1 VSPKN
6 ALPLSLV
13 LALALPLALA
23 LGLGAGCS
31 AFQTNL
37 QDTNVS
43 YQDTARQNYE
53 EGDKAFENER
63 WEESIK
69 FFEHVKNKYPYS
81 KYAVL
86 ADLRIADAHF
96 EREKWLEAADAYRM
110 FVRFHPRHEKVGY
123 ATYRIAKAYGNGMA
137 GGGFLSFLFPSSQE
151 MDQTSTRDAIRA
163 ADDYLSRFPDG
174 EHVQEVSELRTTAR
188 TRLAENDRYAAEFYE
203 KRNKWQGAA
212 WRWQHIA
219 DEFGDTP
226 LAPEALLKCADLH
239 AERLDKREEAKALY
253 ERLVTRYPES
263 AEASRA
269 KERLEKL

>member
-1 VSPKN
+1 MGAS
-6 ALPLSLV
+6 
-13 LALALPLALA
+13 
-23 LGLGAGCS
+23 GLGCS

-53 EGDKAFENER
+53 SGDKAFSDEK

-110 FVRFHPRHEKVGY
+110 FVRFHPRHEQVGY
-123 ATYRIAKAYGNGMA
+123 ATFRIAKAYSSAMGSE
-137 GGGFLSFLFPSSQE
+137 GFWSFLFPATQE
-151 MDQTSTRDAIRA
+151 MDQTATRDAIRA
-163 ADDYLSRFPDG
+163 ADEYLNRFPDG
-174 EHVQEVSELRTTAR
+174 EHVQEASEMRTKAR

-203 KRNKWQGAA
+203 KREKWQGAA
-212 WRWQHIA
+212 WRWLHIA
-219 DEFGDTP
+219 DEFADTP
-226 LAPEALLKCADLH
+226 IAAEALLKCANIH
-239 AERLDKREEAKALY
+239 AEHLDQRLEAKEMY
-253 ERLVTRYPES
+253 ERLVQRYPET
-263 AEASRA
+263 AEAQKA
-269 KERLEKL
+269 KERLASL